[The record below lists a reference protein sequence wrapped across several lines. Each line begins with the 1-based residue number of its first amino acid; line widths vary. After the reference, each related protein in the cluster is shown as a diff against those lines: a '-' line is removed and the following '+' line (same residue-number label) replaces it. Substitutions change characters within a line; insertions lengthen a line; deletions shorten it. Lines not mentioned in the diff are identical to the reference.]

1 MPQRENTK
9 LDKILTLS
17 VSTSWIKLIK
27 SLSLYIMHVIWSS
40 KTQYM
45 YTKRQLTYSTKRKQ
59 RHTII
64 SFNKTQWWDLLTY
77 ISFPLIYAW
86 EESKRYVTR
95 SHALEVR
102 LLICRLSNLIYP
114 KFRAFS
120 TVFREPLH
128 LPRVRENGLG
138 SNDDLWRFV
147 CHASRP

>member
-1 MPQRENTK
+1 MAALLTMPQRENTK

-64 SFNKTQWWDLLTY
+64 SFN
-77 ISFPLIYAW
+77 
-86 EESKRYVTR
+86 
-95 SHALEVR
+95 
-102 LLICRLSNLIYP
+102 
-114 KFRAFS
+114 
-120 TVFREPLH
+120 
-128 LPRVRENGLG
+128 
-138 SNDDLWRFV
+138 
-147 CHASRP
+147 